1 MSTKTTFFSYS
12 RTDSE
17 FVLKLAKDLR
27 DAGAE
32 LWLDQ
37 LDIKAGDHWDTSIE
51 AALNSASRV
60 IIVLSSASVKSNNV
74 MDEVSYALES
84 GKPVIPVMIND
95 CTPPFRLRR
104 LQHINFTSGY
114 QAGLTL
120 LLNILEHPVTA
131 NPKTDI
137 PQQEKE
143 EPQTG
148 FLTAAPVKKND
159 LIL

>member
-1 MSTKTTFFSYS
+1 
-12 RTDSE
+12 
-17 FVLKLAKDLR
+17 
-27 DAGAE
+27 
-32 LWLDQ
+32 
-37 LDIKAGDHWDTSIE
+37 
-51 AALNSASRV
+51 
-60 IIVLSSASVKSNNV
+60 